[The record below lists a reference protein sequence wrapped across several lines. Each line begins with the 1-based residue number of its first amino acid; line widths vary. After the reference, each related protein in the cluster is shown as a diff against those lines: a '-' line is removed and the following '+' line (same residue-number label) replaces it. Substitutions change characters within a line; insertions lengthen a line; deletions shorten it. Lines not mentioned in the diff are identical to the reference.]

1 MGDPART
8 VRESAYIEEELPY
21 RMDGLEAPIRMRTV
35 VTDKGRMT
43 VYAGESFGELFD
55 LVNDPDELHN
65 LWGQPGSE
73 ELYSEM
79 MTALARDAMAT
90 DPNDMVPR
98 YLG

>member
-1 MGDPART
+1 
-8 VRESAYIEEELPY
+8 
-21 RMDGLEAPIRMRTV
+21 
-35 VTDKGRMT
+35 MT
-43 VYAGESFGELFD
+43 TIQSERLNLRALCDADAAFILD

-73 ELYSEM
+73 ELYNEM